1 MMAEQ
6 QTLKDLIRELAEQR
20 GLDLRG
26 YKPTTVERRLRRR
39 MQQLG
44 ITSYSGYLEYVRH
57 TPSENNELLNTVL
70 INVTEFFRDPQAWD
84 YLAQEVLPALFQSRP
99 AGSLFK
105 VWCAGCSSG
114 EEAYSAAIIIS
125 EFLGPRIRS
134 YNIKVYATD
143 NDEDALRT
151 ARRGEYTPENLH
163 LVPPQI
169 RDRYFSGKGTLR
181 IVRDL
186 RKLVIFGRSN
196 LLTDS
201 PISHVDLLICRNVL
215 IYFDLM
221 AQQHIISRLRYALN
235 DGGILF
241 LGRSESQLKRYSD
254 MLPLN
259 PKLRIFQRRSSP
271 DQPKA
276 TDGNGEAEMDS
287 NLKEK
292 AQQELQN
299 LKLYYDA
306 LLSTLEPG
314 ILVMDSGDTI
324 ITEND
329 KVVKLFNL
337 SDNLVGKNLQDTE
350 LWQRCPEL
358 EQRLQESRSG
368 HPKTARFEC
377 STSSSGTVAITI
389 KPILSQSQ
397 AGQVG
402 TLIYMENVA
411 PRVTLQGT
419 IGDLEGTAQA
429 LQTANEELETTNEEL
444 QSTNEELET
453 TNEELQSTNEE
464 LETTNEELQSL
475 NEELETTNEEL
486 SARSRELDEVN
497 ARYTEMMERMPWPVF
512 LVNEDGAIYMFNSA
526 AQNLFG
532 FASPS
537 AKGMQ
542 LKELPL
548 DGKSRQLLEER
559 YQFVVK
565 SHAGAELRNRWMT
578 TNRFQGMVTV
588 HFIPLSKGSSGHGV
602 IVMFEKKEAGSKR
615 PTLPAGKKK
624 KSTQRTSP
632 TGSSRRKGAAR
643 KKSISK
649 RKRDR

>member
-1 MMAEQ
+1 MAEQ
-6 QTLKDLIRELAEQR
+6 QTLKDLVRELAEQR

-26 YKPTTVERRLRRR
+26 YKPTTLERRLRRR

-44 ITSYSGYLEYVRH
+44 ITSYSNYLDYIRH

-84 YLAQEVLPALFQSRP
+84 YLGQEVLPLLFQTRR
-99 AGSLFK
+99 AGSVFK

-114 EEAYSAAIIIS
+114 EEAYSAAIMIS

-134 YNIKVYATD
+134 YNIKIYATD
-143 NDEDALRT
+143 NDEDALRA
-151 ARRGEYTPENLH
+151 ARHGEYTPEHLH

-169 RDRYFSGKGTLR
+169 REKYFSGTGTLR
-181 IVRDL
+181 MVRDL
-186 RKLVIFGRSN
+186 RKLLIFGRAN

-215 IYFDLM
+215 IYFDPI
-221 AQQHIISRLRYALN
+221 AQQHIVARLRYALN

-241 LGRSESQLKRYSD
+241 LGKSESQLKRYSD

-259 PKLRIFQRRSSP
+259 PKWRIFQRRSST

-276 TDGNGEAEMDS
+276 RDGNGEAEMDS

-306 LLSTLEPG
+306 LLSALEPG
-314 ILVMDSGDTI
+314 ILVTDSGDTI
-324 ITEND
+324 ITENE
-329 KVVKLFNL
+329 KVAKFFDL
-337 SDNLVGKNLQDTE
+337 SGNLVGKKLQDTE

-358 EQRLQESRSG
+358 KQRLQESRAG
-368 HPKTARFEC
+368 QPNTVRFEC
-377 STSSSGTVAITI
+377 GISSSITVAITI

-397 AGQVG
+397 TGQVG
-402 TLIYMENVA
+402 TLIYVENVA
-411 PRVTLQGT
+411 PRFTLQGA
-419 IGDLEGTAQA
+419 IGDLQGTAQE

-486 SARSRELDEVN
+486 SARTRELDEVN

-537 AKGMQ
+537 AKGMR

-548 DGKSRQLLEER
+548 DAKSRQLLEER

-565 SHAGAELRNRWMT
+565 SHAATELRNRRMT
-578 TNRFQGMVTV
+578 TNRFQGTVTV
-588 HFIPLSKGSSGHGV
+588 HFIPLSKGSAGHGV
-602 IVMFEKKEAGSKR
+602 ILMFEKNEGESQG
-615 PTLPAGKKK
+615 P
-624 KSTQRTSP
+624 TSP
-632 TGSSRRKGAAR
+632 ARKQKKPTRRISPATNSERKGAAK

-649 RKRDR
+649 RKAGR

>member
-1 MMAEQ
+1 MAEQ
-6 QTLKDLIRELAEQR
+6 QTLKDLVRELAEQK
-20 GLDLRG
+20 GVDLRG
-26 YKPTTVERRLRRR
+26 YKPTTLERRLRRR

-44 ITSYSGYLEYVRH
+44 ITSYSDYLEYIRN

-84 YLAQEVLPALFQSRP
+84 YLGHEVLPVLFQSRP

-114 EEAYSAAIIIS
+114 EEAYSAAIMLS

-134 YNIKVYATD
+134 YNIKIYATD
-143 NDEDALRT
+143 NDEDALSI
-151 ARRGEYTPENLH
+151 ARHGEYTSESLH
-163 LVPPQI
+163 LVPPKI
-169 RDRYFSGKGTLR
+169 REKYFSGMGISR
-181 IVRDL
+181 IVRHV

-196 LLTDS
+196 LLIDA

-215 IYFDLM
+215 IYFEPM
-221 AQQHIISRLRYALN
+221 AQQHIVARLRYALN

-241 LGRSESQLKRYSD
+241 LGKSESQLKRYSD

-259 PKLRIFQRRSSP
+259 PKWRIFQRRTYP
-271 DQPKA
+271 DQTKA
-276 TDGNGEAEMDS
+276 RDGNGKAEMDS

-292 AQQELQN
+292 AQHELQN

-314 ILVMDSGDTI
+314 ILVMDSSDTI
-324 ITEND
+324 ITENE
-329 KVVKLFNL
+329 KVAKFFDL
-337 SDNLVGKNLQDTE
+337 SGNLVGKKLQDTE

-358 EQRLQESRSG
+358 KQHLRESRAG
-368 HPKTARFEC
+368 HPNTIRFEC
-377 STSSSGTVAITI
+377 GTSPSCTVAVTI
-389 KPILSQSQ
+389 KPILSHSQ

-402 TLIYMENVA
+402 TLIYVENIA
-411 PRVTLQGT
+411 PRATLQGT
-419 IGDLEGTAQA
+419 IGDLEGTAQD

-486 SARSRELDEVN
+486 SARTRELDEVN
-497 ARYTEMMERMPWPVF
+497 ARYSEMLERMPWPVF
-512 LVNEDGAIYMFNSA
+512 LINEDGAIYMFNSA
-526 AQNLFG
+526 AQGLFG

-537 AKGMQ
+537 VKGMQ

-559 YQFVVK
+559 YTFVVK
-565 SHAGAELRNRWMT
+565 SHIGTELRNRRIS
-578 TNRFQGMVTV
+578 TNRFQGKVTV

-602 IVMFEKKEAGSKR
+602 IVMFETKIGGR
-615 PTLPAGKKK
+615 PTLHAEKKK
-624 KSTQRTSP
+624 KSTQRNSP
-632 TGSSRRKGAAR
+632 PSDSGRKGAAK

-649 RKRDR
+649 RKRRH

>member
-1 MMAEQ
+1 MAEQ
-6 QTLKDLIRELAEQR
+6 QTLKDLVRELAEQR

-26 YKPTTVERRLRRR
+26 YKPTTLERRLRRR
-39 MQQLG
+39 MQQLS
-44 ITSYSGYLEYVRH
+44 ITSYRDYLEYIRH
-57 TPSENNELLNTVL
+57 TPSENNELLKTVL
-70 INVTEFFRDPQAWD
+70 INVTEFFRDRPAWD
-84 YLAQEVLPALFQSRP
+84 YLGQEVLPVLFQSRP

-105 VWCAGCSSG
+105 VWCAGCSTG
-114 EEAYSAAIIIS
+114 EEAYSAAIMIS
-125 EFLGPRIRS
+125 EFMGPRITS
-134 YNIKVYATD
+134 YNIKIYATD
-143 NDEDALRT
+143 NDEHALRI
-151 ARRGEYTPENLH
+151 ARRGEYTAESLH

-169 RDRYFSGKGTLR
+169 RDKYFSGEGRLR
-181 IVRDL
+181 IARDL

-196 LLTDS
+196 LLHDS

-215 IYFDLM
+215 IYFDPM
-221 AQQHIISRLRYALN
+221 AQQHIVTRLRYALN

-241 LGRSESQLKRYSD
+241 LGKSESQLKRYSD

-259 PKLRIFQRRSSP
+259 PKWRIFLRRSSP
-271 DQPKA
+271 DQDKA
-276 TDGNGEAEMDS
+276 RGGNGKAEMDS

-292 AQQELQN
+292 AQHEFHN

-306 LLSTLEPG
+306 LLTTLEPG

-324 ITEND
+324 ITENE
-329 KVVKLFNL
+329 KVAKFFNL
-337 SDNLVGKNLQDTE
+337 STNLVGKKLQETE
-350 LWQRCPEL
+350 LWQRCAEL
-358 EQRLQESRSG
+358 KHRLQESRAG
-368 HPKTARFEC
+368 NPKTVRFEY
-377 STSSSGTVAITI
+377 STSPSSTVAITI

-411 PRVTLQGT
+411 PRTTLQGA
-419 IGDLEGTAQA
+419 IGDLEGTAQD

-486 SARSRELDEVN
+486 SARTRELDEVN
-497 ARYTEMMERMPWPVF
+497 ARYSEMLERMPWPVF

-537 AKGMQ
+537 AKGML

-548 DGKSRQLLEER
+548 DGKSRQLLEEG
-559 YQFVVK
+559 YNSVVN
-565 SHAGAELRNRWMT
+565 SHIQAELRNRRIS
-578 TNRFQGMVTV
+578 TNRFQGMVNI
-588 HFIPLSKGSSGHGV
+588 HFIPLSQGSSGHGV
-602 IVMFEKKEAGSKR
+602 IVMFEKKEGGSRR
-615 PTLPAGKKK
+615 PTLLTGKKK
-624 KSTQRTSP
+624 KSTRRNSP
-632 TGSSRRKGAAR
+632 ANDARRKGAAK

-649 RKRDR
+649 RKRGR